1 MTICTTLI
9 SAVYFLSLTYV
20 FQTAMIEFW
29 IRPLEQLFSDQ
40 TKSGCTTFWDW
51 NWNEASSPWCNYT
64 EHYTSAN
71 IYIYIA
77 GHINL
82 KNMWETGLVSVKQMC
97 HLEEYLV
104 CFSKFSSHHYFH
116 ILLFFW
122 GFVVVISESSIYS
135 TDIASQDFIH
145 QLFLPFFF
153 PFVLFFFCL
162 FSLLPSSISFQ
173 LRYEQK
179 S

>member
-1 MTICTTLI
+1 MYFRLLWLNFELDHWSNCLVIKLKVGVPHFEIEIEMKPPVPGATTQSITLVQI
-9 SAVYFLSLTYV
+9 Y
-20 FQTAMIEFW
+20 
-29 IRPLEQLFSDQ
+29 
-40 TKSGCTTFWDW
+40 
-51 NWNEASSPWCNYT
+51 
-64 EHYTSAN
+64 

-153 PFVLFFFCL
+153 PFVLFFFFL
-162 FSLLPSSISFQ
+162 SF
-173 LRYEQK
+173 
-179 S
+179 